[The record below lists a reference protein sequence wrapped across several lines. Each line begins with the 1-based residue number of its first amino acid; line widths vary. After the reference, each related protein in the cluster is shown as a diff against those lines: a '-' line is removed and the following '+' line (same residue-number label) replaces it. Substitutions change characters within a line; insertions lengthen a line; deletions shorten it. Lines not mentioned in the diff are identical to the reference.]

1 VRSAM
6 MEMDRLAPFV
16 FPLPDEAE
24 GHIELLDRT
33 KSVVMR
39 SGFVSLQSGESVGVH
54 STGRCEE
61 LILVLRGRG
70 EVEAEGFGR
79 MEVRASCAVY
89 IPPYTSHDVIN
100 TGTEPLRYVYVVAP
114 VLSVA
119 DKPGK

>member
-1 VRSAM
+1 
-6 MEMDRLAPFV
+6 MEMNRLAPFV

-39 SGFVSLQSGESVGVH
+39 SGFVSLQSGESVGAH

-61 LILVLRGRG
+61 LILVLCGRG

-114 VLSVA
+114 VLSSA
-119 DKPGK
+119 DKPEK